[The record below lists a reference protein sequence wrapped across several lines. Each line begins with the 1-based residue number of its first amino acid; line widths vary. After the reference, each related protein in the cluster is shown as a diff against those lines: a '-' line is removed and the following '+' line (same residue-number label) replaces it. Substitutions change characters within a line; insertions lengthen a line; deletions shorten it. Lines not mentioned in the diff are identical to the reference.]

1 MTQEEIDIMYMRRC
15 LQLAANGLGRVR
27 PNPMVGCVV
36 CRGVPPC
43 TPEVISEGYHQEHG
57 HNHAERNALLRNDGA
72 YTGVNPYEG
81 ATLYVNLEPCSHYG
95 HTPPC
100 ADLII
105 EKGIRRVVCCN
116 DDPNPLVS
124 GNGFR
129 KLEAAGIE
137 VTRHVLESEGR
148 ELNRRFFTFMEKQRP
163 YVILKWAESADG
175 FMAPVGA
182 YPRVRPQEDTRAYTD
197 VRPQED
203 TRAYTG
209 VRPLEDTRAYTDVRP
224 LEDTRA
230 YTGVHPQED
239 TRAYTGV
246 RPLED
251 TRAYTGVRPYW
262 LSTQRQNRL
271 NHRWRTEEAAILV
284 GSETYLTDSPTLT
297 ARHYL
302 GPQPQPIVLDRR
314 GRLSNVPSHWLHLRT
329 QTVAD
334 TLKVLYEAKLQS
346 VIVEGGRQ
354 VLDAFIQSGLYDEV
368 RILRSPQTLG
378 SGLPAPEIP
387 PIAPNRL
394 TIVEP

>member
-1 MTQEEIDIMYMRRC
+1 MLDTDIIYMRRC

-27 PNPMVGCVV
+27 PNPLVGSVV
-36 CRGVPPC
+36 VKDNRIV
-43 TPEVISEGYHQEHG
+43 SEGYHQEHG

-182 YPRVRPQEDTRAYTD
+182 YPRVRSQEDTRAYTGVRSQED
-197 VRPQED
+197 TRAYTGVRPQED

-209 VRPLEDTRAYTDVRP
+209 VRP
-224 LEDTRA
+224 
-230 YTGVHPQED
+230 QED
-239 TRAYTGV
+239 TRT
-246 RPLED
+246 
-251 TRAYTGVRPYW
+251 YTGVRPYW

-284 GSETYLTDSPTLT
+284 GSETYLKDSPTLT

-334 TLKVLYEAKLQS
+334 TLKTLYEAKLQS

-378 SGLPAPEIP
+378 SGLPAPELP
-387 PIAPNRL
+387 TIAPNRL